1 MAGAR
6 WVRKCSVF
14 DGDEECDTVRP
25 AGLTC
30 HAGSRAPRGS
40 IKARCRHRQHRVP
53 GLSLH
58 EPGPFLG
65 LIRSAVRPRFWDR
78 DNRGRS
84 TPDLLFRWAISSLVE
99 GTPPVGDGAPGAVLQ
114 GGGRIVASPIG
125 RRWTR
130 RCASAGSMECD
141 ARQMTRASALVSPR
155 VSPRASGVR
164 STSGGPSSSKPRV
177 GERAWSF
184 FLAQAPWYQRTSIF

>member
-58 EPGPFLG
+58 DPGPFLG

-84 TPDLLFRWAISSLVE
+84 TPDLLFRSAISSVVEAHHRSATELLVRCYKVAARDRGLTYRE
-99 GTPPVGDGAPGAVLQ
+99 ALCLSSEPTNAPGTSFGRRRRGISAAAFSGDGGK
-114 GGGRIVASPIG
+114 
-125 RRWTR
+125 T
-130 RCASAGSMECD
+130 
-141 ARQMTRASALVSPR
+141 
-155 VSPRASGVR
+155 
-164 STSGGPSSSKPRV
+164 
-177 GERAWSF
+177 
-184 FLAQAPWYQRTSIF
+184 